1 MRTEEPERW
10 EPVLRVSGVSDG
22 AVPGGSPSAGAQEA
36 QDSSSW
42 RDTSQ
47 MSPAP
52 GFSPT
57 QALGCPASQGA
68 ARRRA
73 LQPLGPLPIPLPAH
87 IQDITG
93 PTLAPS
99 RPLFFFLPDRC
110 PFSPLGSQTWWH
122 HYSTFWLPRSQSQVE
137 PLYLLCFP
145 ASMVWPSCPRSC
157 PPLTCQPSST
167 RNVPSFS
174 VASPSG
180 HHVASD
186 PRSVS

>member
-1 MRTEEPERW
+1 MRAEEPERW
-10 EPVLRVSGVSDG
+10 EPVLRGSGVSDW

-36 QDSSSW
+36 QDSSCW
-42 RDTSQ
+42 RGTSQ

-57 QALGCPASQGA
+57 QGA
-68 ARRRA
+68 ARRHA

-99 RPLFFFLPDRC
+99 RPPPFFFSLTDVP
-110 PFSPLGSQTWWH
+110 SPLLAHRPGGITTPPSGCQG
-122 HYSTFWLPRSQSQVE
+122 PRVRLN
-137 PLYLLCFP
+137 PFLYLLCFP

-180 HHVASD
+180 YHVASD